1 MNILVLT
8 KSGEYC
14 EEAQQSIPFN
24 SRRIESSVFK
34 DECDKPRFVYCK
46 YDDEQELY
54 EFIDQNNPQVIFID
68 ADDIYDLK
76 IAEKTL
82 KHYGQSCPDLVGF
95 SKHIVNGQNLKD
107 ISRDYDYVHF
117 KVSTQDEAPN
127 ENRVQDPINAPAN
140 APTNA
145 QDEIMENSYIQ
156 GKAKMGVGAGVSSQQ
171 DEQFFNYLRR
181 KVIRYKSGRGSQGL
195 ITRNGDDFL
204 FNNKT
209 MIKLTLNQRR
219 FLTVLFEEGGSATWK
234 IFCYEFEKNLKVGAI
249 TSKKDVE
256 SMTKKEKKEN
266 RCSEIHDA
274 EQKDSMKLNVFLT
287 QLLNRLNSSLEGQA
301 RENGFKFE
309 GKQKLISSSGT
320 GKDAKWKYED
330 KIKLSKID
338 ISND

>member
-1 MNILVLT
+1 MNIIVLT

-68 ADDIYDLK
+68 ADDIDDLK

-117 KVSTQDEAPN
+117 KVS
-127 ENRVQDPINAPAN
+127 
-140 APTNA
+140 
-145 QDEIMENSYIQ
+145 
-156 GKAKMGVGAGVSSQQ
+156 SSQQ

-181 KVIRYKSGRGSQGL
+181 KVIRYKSGRGSQDL

-209 MIKLTLNQRR
+209 MIKLTPNHRR

-234 IFCYEFEKNLKVGAI
+234 FFCYEFEKNLKVGAI
-249 TSKKDVE
+249 TSKK
-256 SMTKKEKKEN
+256 EKKES
-266 RCSEIHDA
+266 RCSQIHDG
-274 EQKDSMKLNVFLT
+274 ELKESLKLNVFLT
-287 QLLNRLNSSLEGQA
+287 QLLNRLNLSLEVQA
-301 RENGFKFE
+301 RADGFKFE
-309 GKQKLISSSGT
+309 GKLQLISSSGT

-330 KIKLSKID
+330 KIKLSKTD

>member
-24 SRRIESSVFK
+24 SKRIEISVFK

-46 YDDEQELY
+46 YGDEKELY

-95 SKHIVNGQNLKD
+95 SKHIVNGQNLKY

-117 KVSTQDEAPN
+117 KVSSD
-127 ENRVQDPINAPAN
+127 
-140 APTNA
+140 
-145 QDEIMENSYIQ
+145 
-156 GKAKMGVGAGVSSQQ
+156 QQ
-171 DEQFFNYLRR
+171 DQQFFNYLRR
-181 KVIRYKSGRGSQGL
+181 KVIRYKSGCGSQGL

-209 MIKLTLNQRR
+209 MIKQPTPNQRR
-219 FLTVLFEEGGSATWK
+219 FLTVLFEKDGRATWEN
-234 IFCYEFEKNLKVGAI
+234 FCHEFVNDLSGKAIVSKN
-249 TSKKDVE
+249 SKDVLA
-256 SMTKKEKKEN
+256 

-274 EQKDSMKLNVFLT
+274 EEKDSMKLNVFLT
-287 QLLNRLNSSLEGQA
+287 QLLNRLNSRLKGIAEGGKGSETGFKLEGD
-301 RENGFKFE
+301 
-309 GKQKLISSSGT
+309 LISSSGT

-330 KIKLSKID
+330 KIKLFKID